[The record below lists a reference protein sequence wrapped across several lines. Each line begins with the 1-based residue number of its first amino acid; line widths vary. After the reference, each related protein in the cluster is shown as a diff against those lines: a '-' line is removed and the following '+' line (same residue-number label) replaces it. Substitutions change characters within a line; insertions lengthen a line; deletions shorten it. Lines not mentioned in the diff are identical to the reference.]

1 VTGVTACASL
11 VWRARHIGAE
21 PSVDDWAGLSGPDV
35 PRAAGFT
42 HPAAMTRFVVTR
54 ALLRATIVQLRPELA
69 RTTIAFDVAP
79 SGRLEVVDHP
89 ELAVS
94 SSHTGTFAVAAVA
107 ADGPVGID
115 VEPLDRGELPRPAAW
130 LTPQELAGVTT
141 LDAHTPHETDL
152 HRLMLL
158 HLWVAKE
165 AVLKAWPGPG
175 TTARQRIRISCRET
189 PCAEVETGRPAT
201 GRPATGPPGRVA
213 ARRAGGD
220 ATPPPPGASWCGD
233 GQGVVAPGVAWAATT
248 PSGSPGS
255 DGPTLDLGVDW
266 YVIDSHLVALAHRHP
281 PRTTARSELDRQAT

>member
-11 VWRARHIGAE
+11 VWRARRIGAE
-21 PSVDDWAGLSGPDV
+21 PSVDDWAGLCGHDV
-35 PRAAGFT
+35 PRAAGLT

-115 VEPLDRGELPRPAAW
+115 VEPLDRGELPRPEAW

-175 TTARQRIRISCRET
+175 TTGRRRIRISCPEA
-189 PCAEVETGRPAT
+189 PCADVETARPA
-201 GRPATGPPGRVA
+201 AGPPGRGA
-213 ARRAGGD
+213 GRRDDRD
-220 ATPPPPGASWCGD
+220 ATHGPTGASWCGD
-233 GQGVVAPGVAWAATT
+233 GEAVVAPAAASAVTS
-248 PSGSPGS
+248 PSGPGA

-266 YVIDSHLVALAHRHP
+266 FVIDAHLVALAHRHAP
-281 PRTTARSELDRQAT
+281 ARA